1 MVDLKTVDDRL
12 KEYVKLKEFPVAVK
26 MLKTFSIKEIQAQY
40 PKAKI
45 PHLDLKMKV
54 VTCQAMG
61 LVRKYGWELILTKE
75 DISCPTGLVVLGF
88 VDMIDSMLKGEE
100 KVTPLN
106 QDPKARGKRMK
117 ELTRFPP
124 KQYEAMVLAP
134 IHRARF
140 EPDSIV
146 IYGNSAQIMRL
157 VQAAVF
163 KEGGTLSSASAGGQ
177 GCAQYLC
184 HPLISKECRYIL
196 PGNGDRILGMAGD
209 DQMIFSMPKE
219 KINQTMEGLKESHI
233 GGQRYPV
240 PTYMLY
246 EAKLPSSYQDLTEK
260 LLKKT
265 GKGKEAK

>member
-1 MVDLKTVDDRL
+1 MVDLKKVDDRL

-26 MLKTFSIKEIQAQY
+26 MLETFNLNEIQAQY

-88 VDMIDSMLKGEE
+88 VDTIDSMLRGED

-106 QDPKARGKRMK
+106 QGPKARGKRMQ
-117 ELTRFPP
+117 ELTRLPVNHSG
-124 KQYEAMVLAP
+124 ALLLAP

-163 KEGGTLSSASAGGQ
+163 KEGGSLSSASSGGQ
-177 GCAQYLC
+177 GCAQYLSY
-184 HPLISKECRYIL
+184 PLISKECRFIL

-219 KINQTMEGLKESHI
+219 KIHQTMEGLEESHM
-233 GGQRYPV
+233 GGQRYPI

-246 EAKLPSSYQDLTEK
+246 EAKLPPSYQELTEK
-260 LLKKT
+260 LLKKS
-265 GKGKEAK
+265 GKGGEDK